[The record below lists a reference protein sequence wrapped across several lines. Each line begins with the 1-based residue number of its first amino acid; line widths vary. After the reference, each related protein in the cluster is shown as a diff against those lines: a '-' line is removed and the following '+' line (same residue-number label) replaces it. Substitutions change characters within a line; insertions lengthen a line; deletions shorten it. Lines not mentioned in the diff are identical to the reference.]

1 MPRLFNTGS
10 LLKYADRRAA
20 LGTSGKRRN
29 QTSEARSSAS
39 GSRTAVG
46 QSETG
51 RAECRIERRLH
62 LRTDTHPGPFL
73 SFLSS
78 SLRCIIFFFF
88 HSFHIVPCVFFLLF
102 SLLWCNQRLGDP
114 GLSAAKGCPALVGS
128 RPALDG
134 TPVLRESSAKEF
146 GQDVCED
153 SNPRAAPVAPL
164 DRELSAKCW

>member
-78 SLRCIIFFFF
+78 SLRCIIFFFIHF
-88 HSFHIVPCVFFLLF
+88 TSSRAFSSFC
-102 SLLWCNQRLGDP
+102 LLWCNQRLGDP

-134 TPVLRESSAKEF
+134 TPVLRESSAKKF